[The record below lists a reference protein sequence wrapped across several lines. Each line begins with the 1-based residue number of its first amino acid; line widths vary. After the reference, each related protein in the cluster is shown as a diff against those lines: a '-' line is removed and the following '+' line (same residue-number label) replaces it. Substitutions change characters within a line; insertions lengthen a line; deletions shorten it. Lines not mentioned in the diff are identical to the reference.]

1 MKEEEK
7 KEKYKE
13 LHGSV
18 YNLDSHIKALNFE
31 AYPGIRFKLR
41 LG

>member
-13 LHGSV
+13 LRGSI

-31 AYPGIRFKLR
+31 AHLGIGFKLR